1 MNGYTDDQVE
11 MNKWVYVADNG
22 YNNQPIN
29 RGWCEAAGG
38 EWYVPGANPY
48 CINLPG
54 GVPGVIG
61 GGGRITNDE
70 DLSLSIAS
78 GFVAEY
84 LQPCGAQ
91 LVSDSGWTPTADRSF
106 GVPITMNRER
116 AYMAVG
122 QNCSSGVTIYFS
134 KIRAARCPPGY
145 RSRTAVTGP
154 ECFIPAKCIPC
165 AGKSVSVTTGAKYQR
180 EDDYVD
186 AGQTGLHFTRYYN
199 STGYYWPE
207 YLSSTYYSSSGDLH
221 LTDSWRHTYGD
232 RFMLIPDNTEVMA
245 VIQRPDG
252 TLQVFDT
259 SGDEKTNGAG
269 GGGAHVTLVPG
280 IGWDV
285 TRADATVERY
295 DGFGNLVSITTSSGQ
310 VTTITE
316 GDHTRTVTG
325 PFGHTLTLTYND
337 DNQPI
342 SLTLPDGNVIT
353 YQYEQ
358 TADKRFTGV
367 IYPDGTSRQYQYGN
381 VKNRYLLTGIVDE
394 SGQTF
399 GSYSYDDNGRVIAES
414 HAGGVDSY
422 VFSYGAAFGDPTT
435 VTDPLGTST
444 DYGLVAAGGMYRSA
458 SYSQQCMACG
468 SAASTTYDANGNP
481 ATRTDFN
488 GDQTVY
494 SYNTRNLEASR
505 TEAAGTPRA
514 RTITTQWHPTFR
526 LPTEID
532 EPGRETTFTYDGSGN
547 LLTKTVTDTAA
558 SQSRTWTMTYNG
570 LGQLSTVDGPRTDV
584 SDVTTY
590 TYYSCSGGGACGQ
603 IHTITDGAGNLTTYL
618 TYNADGQ
625 PLTISDP
632 NGTITTLTYDERQ
645 RLTSRTVAAE
655 TTTIEYWPTG
665 LLKKVTQPDGSFVQY
680 AYDAAHRLTGVTD
693 TDGNSITYTLDGAG
707 NRVAE
712 AVHDPSSTLTQSLT
726 RTFDSLGRLEQQVGS
741 AGQTT
746 SYTYDGDGN
755 VRTETDPYGR
765 VTSYGYDE
773 LDRLSLV
780 TDPMLGLTDLSY
792 DGTDNL
798 LTVTDPRSLTT
809 AYTYDG
815 FGDQTALTSPDT
827 GTSMFTFDPSG
838 AIATG
843 TDARNA
849 TGT

>member
-1 MNGYTDDQVE
+1 MTTNLKSIFSGALILTSGALPIVAAALVGGASLLVPSKAQAVGGQCTWEGGPGVGGGAGYEYCEAQDCAGRGGLAQCSDGVGAVMNGYTDDQVE

-280 IGWDV
+280 IGC
-285 TRADATVERY
+285 
-295 DGFGNLVSITTSSGQ
+295 
-310 VTTITE
+310 
-316 GDHTRTVTG
+316 
-325 PFGHTLTLTYND
+325 P
-337 DNQPI
+337 
-342 SLTLPDGNVIT
+342 
-353 YQYEQ
+353 
-358 TADKRFTGV
+358 
-367 IYPDGTSRQYQYGN
+367 
-381 VKNRYLLTGIVDE
+381 
-394 SGQTF
+394 
-399 GSYSYDDNGRVIAES
+399 
-414 HAGGVDSY
+414 
-422 VFSYGAAFGDPTT
+422 
-435 VTDPLGTST
+435 
-444 DYGLVAAGGMYRSA
+444 
-458 SYSQQCMACG
+458 
-468 SAASTTYDANGNP
+468 
-481 ATRTDFN
+481 
-488 GDQTVY
+488 
-494 SYNTRNLEASR
+494 
-505 TEAAGTPRA
+505 
-514 RTITTQWHPTFR
+514 
-526 LPTEID
+526 
-532 EPGRETTFTYDGSGN
+532 PGRASP
-547 LLTKTVTDTAA
+547 KKRRAA
-558 SQSRTWTMTYNG
+558 RPSAR
-570 LGQLSTVDGPRTDV
+570 R
-584 SDVTTY
+584 
-590 TYYSCSGGGACGQ
+590 
-603 IHTITDGAGNLTTYL
+603 
-618 TYNADGQ
+618 
-625 PLTISDP
+625 
-632 NGTITTLTYDERQ
+632 
-645 RLTSRTVAAE
+645 
-655 TTTIEYWPTG
+655 
-665 LLKKVTQPDGSFVQY
+665 
-680 AYDAAHRLTGVTD
+680 
-693 TDGNSITYTLDGAG
+693 
-707 NRVAE
+707 RVE
-712 AVHDPSSTLTQSLT
+712 NPWWS
-726 RTFDSLGRLEQQVGS
+726 
-741 AGQTT
+741 
-746 SYTYDGDGN
+746 
-755 VRTETDPYGR
+755 
-765 VTSYGYDE
+765 
-773 LDRLSLV
+773 
-780 TDPMLGLTDLSY
+780 
-792 DGTDNL
+792 
-798 LTVTDPRSLTT
+798 
-809 AYTYDG
+809 
-815 FGDQTALTSPDT
+815 
-827 GTSMFTFDPSG
+827 
-838 AIATG
+838 
-843 TDARNA
+843 
-849 TGT
+849 